1 MWFTTVYVSDDPFFR
16 IFVPDIVDFDSSW
29 RPHCTSTGHYLLVVV
44 SISVDKQLYQAIWP
58 LHYWF
63 RCSDGPKLR
72 YLVENVVFP
81 ILVHFRAWFLCATF
95 WILTFN
101 LPYATFPIMELTFP
115 GGWPQWLPRGSNL
128 RVAKLGLQNRKIKK
142 TLKLGHVIYPWPHGL
157 GSNFGW
163 FLETSKPCQLTFP
176 IKFELTLHLLGENRA
191 CKCNILAK
199 YR

>member
-1 MWFTTVYVSDDPFFR
+1 MIRFFEF
-16 IFVPDIVDFDSSW
+16 FVPDIVDFDSSW

-63 RCSDGPKLR
+63 RCSDGPNLR
-72 YLVENVVFP
+72 YLAKNVVFV
-81 ILVHFRAWFLCATF
+81 ILGCFWAWLLCATF
-95 WILTFN
+95 WILTSN
-101 LPYATFPIMELTFP
+101 LSYATFPIIELTFP
-115 GGWPQWLPRGSNL
+115 GGWPHWLPRGSNL
-128 RVAKLGLQNRKIKK
+128 RVAKLGFQNRKIQK
-142 TLKLGHVIYPWPHGL
+142 TLKLGHVISPWPNGL

-163 FLETSKPCQLTFP
+163 FLETSKPCQLTFS

-191 CKCNILAK
+191 CKCDILAK